1 MAFSLRKSVSV
12 LVHYR
17 WTVPLPHLPLVEVPP
32 VRLDRASQVPV
43 EVVGL
48 QLYLLVPQT
57 SDHLFNLEQDPVV
70 ILWTPG
76 WALKGEAQ
84 VGTPAPE
91 SRALKLLQEAQ
102 AQWCML
108 VRVDPW
114 QVQLR
119 RKSGW
124 GSLETI
130 DLKGY

>member
-1 MAFSLRKSVSV
+1 
-12 LVHYR
+12 
-17 WTVPLPHLPLVEVPP
+17 
-32 VRLDRASQVPV
+32 
-43 EVVGL
+43 L

-84 VGTPAPE
+84 VGTPATE